1 MVVIPDFMPVK
12 KFISDPT
19 RLTPMKFTSP
29 AIKILIMLALNMG
42 VFLPP
47 LNLFKRSHAFLG
59 SIMSSERLVQQ
70 IIRILSFKTIFF
82 LAKITLF
89 IYLFVTL
96 SIKYKI
102 I

>member
-1 MVVIPDFMPVK
+1 MVIPDFKPVK
-12 KFISDPT
+12 KFISVPT
-19 RLTPMKFTSP
+19 RLTPIKLTNP
-29 AIKILIMLALNMG
+29 AIKMLSMLALKIG
-42 VFLPP
+42 VFLPF

-70 IIRILSFKTIFF
+70 IMRILSFKTIFF

-96 SIKYKI
+96 SIKY
-102 I
+102 

>member
-1 MVVIPDFMPVK
+1 MVIPDLMPLK
-12 KFISDPT
+12 KLISSPI
-19 RLTPMKFTSP
+19 RLTPIKLTSP
-29 AIKILIMLALNMG
+29 AIKILSIVALKIG

-70 IIRILSFKTIFF
+70 IMRILSFKTIFF

-96 SIKYKI
+96 SIKC
-102 I
+102 

>member
-1 MVVIPDFMPVK
+1 MPDFIPVK
-12 KFISDPT
+12 KFISVPI
-19 RLTPMKFTSP
+19 RLTPMKFNSP
-29 AIKILIMLALNMG
+29 AIKILSILALKMG

-59 SIMSSERLVQQ
+59 SIMSSERLVQH
-70 IIRILSFKTIFF
+70 IMRILSFKTVFF

-96 SIKYKI
+96 SIKY
-102 I
+102 